1 MNEQRQRIVAVEDA
15 SESFWGDPL
24 PSEITHGRL
33 AYELRAAA
41 RAFIEVQEQRG
52 EQYIESGGVHAYGPL
67 SSMTDVE
74 ALLTG
79 NIDDEHYRRVV
90 DVDQSWGYYVLNMDV
105 YVTGA
110 PVLEGATT

>member
-15 SESFWGDPL
+15 SESFWGAPL
-24 PSEITHGRL
+24 PPETTHGRL

-41 RAFIEVQEQRG
+41 RAFIEVQEKRG
-52 EQYIESGGVHAYGPL
+52 EQYIESEGVHVYGPL

-74 ALLTG
+74 ALLAG
-79 NIDDEHYRRVV
+79 YIDDEHYHKVV
-90 DVDQSWGYYVLNMDV
+90 DAGQGWGYYVLNMDV
-105 YVTGA
+105 YVTGT